1 MIIHEGLSMAISNT
15 KPFFFSTHFIV
26 CIVNFVLF
34 GVCILRVISD
44 TLNKNCLEVIIQSKQ
59 HLQYS
64 RIILNILL
72 LHVLND

>member
-1 MIIHEGLSMAISNT
+1 MKVYRWLFLT
-15 KPFFFSTHFIV
+15 QKPFFYFPRILLY
-26 CIVNFVLF
+26 VLLILFFF

-44 TLNKNCLEVIIQSKQ
+44 TLNKKNCLEVIIQSKQ